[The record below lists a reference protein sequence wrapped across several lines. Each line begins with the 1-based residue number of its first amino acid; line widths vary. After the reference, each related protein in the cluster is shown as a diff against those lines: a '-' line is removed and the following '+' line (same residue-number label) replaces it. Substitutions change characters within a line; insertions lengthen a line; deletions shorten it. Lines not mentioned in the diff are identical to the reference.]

1 MYVYRYTSGTVGSV
15 PDHNS
20 DRVSLCKKANHHIFD
35 GGKLCLQF
43 IKHVYEV
50 Q

>member
-1 MYVYRYTSGTVGSV
+1 MCVYRYTSGTVGSV

-35 GGKLCLQF
+35 GESLCLQF